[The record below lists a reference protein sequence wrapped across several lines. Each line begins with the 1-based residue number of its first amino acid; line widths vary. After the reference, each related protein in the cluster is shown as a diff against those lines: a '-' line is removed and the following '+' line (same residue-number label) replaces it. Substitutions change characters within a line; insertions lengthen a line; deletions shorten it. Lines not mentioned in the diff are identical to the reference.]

1 MFEFKLPDVGE
12 GITEG
17 EIVSWRVE
25 VGQKVSEHQAL
36 VDVETDK
43 AMVELPSPVA
53 GTVRE
58 LRGAPGEVVPV
69 GSVLALIEEE
79 KTAAV
84 AEPAKPAAVGVVGEL
99 EEAEESPGATEPES
113 GPPILPRDRKLAA
126 ELGIDLRLVRG
137 SGPAGRV
144 TEEDL
149 QKTAGAGEPAA
160 EPEVE
165 RVPLRGV
172 RRIMAKTMVAS
183 ASSSVQATI
192 MEQADGFALQQL
204 RSRET
209 AIAAEYGVRLTWL
222 PFIVKALTLALDHFP
237 LLNSTYDPNR
247 EEILQHRQVN
257 LGFAVDTPDGLL
269 VPVLRDVRS
278 LSILELAEAL
288 QNLTQRARERK
299 ISPAEFKGGTF
310 TVSNYGALGGIWG
323 TPVIN
328 PPEVAILGVGRIEE
342 TPVVRDGAV
351 TARPVIPLSLTFDH
365 RFIDGATAQ
374 RFLNDLVRHL
384 VDPDLILLES

>member
-17 EIVSWRVE
+17 EIVRWRVE
-25 VGQKVSEHQAL
+25 VGEKVTEHQAL

-53 GTVRE
+53 GVIRE
-58 LRGAPGEVVPV
+58 LHGETGDVVPV
-69 GSVLALIEEE
+69 GTVLALIAEEE
-79 KTAAV
+79 PAA
-84 AEPAKPAAVGVVGEL
+84 ADAPKKPSAVGVVGEL
-99 EEAEESPGATEPES
+99 EEAENTAEETGAGEE
-113 GPPILPRDRKLAA
+113 PPILPRDRNRAE
-126 ELGIDLRLVRG
+126 ELGLNLRQVRG
-137 SGPAGRV
+137 SGPQGRI
-144 TEEDL
+144 TEKDL
-149 QKTAGAGEPAA
+149 RQAAEQAA

-172 RRIMAKTMVAS
+172 RRTMAKTMVAS
-183 ASSSVQATI
+183 AFSAVQATI
-192 MEQADGFALQQL
+192 MEQADGFALRQL
-204 RSRET
+204 RQREA
-209 AIAAEYGVRLTWL
+209 AIAAERGVRLTWL
-222 PFIVKALTLALDHFP
+222 PFIIKALTLALDHLP
-237 LLNSTYDPNR
+237 LLNSTYDPDK

-269 VPVLRDVRS
+269 VPVLRDVRP
-278 LSILELAEAL
+278 LSILDLAEAL
-288 QNLTQRARERK
+288 QNLTERARERK
-299 ISPAEFKGGTF
+299 LSAAEFKGGTF

-342 TPVVRDGAV
+342 TPVVRDGV
-351 TARPVIPLSLTFDH
+351 VVARPIIPLSLTFDH

-374 RFLNDLVRHL
+374 RFLNDLVKHL
-384 VDPDLILLES
+384 EDPDIILLEN